1 MRNVIRHKTI
11 FYSLLLTL
19 LILNTR
25 FAFAETMTNDWYILQ
40 MGNFNMSSGKP
51 NGPSYS
57 VSFTAGQLGPGLYSG
72 SNYKVRAGFQYIY
85 TLVPFSFIISQT
97 SIDFGTLSPANAVTR
112 TNTLTVNNQSA
123 GGYTVT
129 SSENHQLLTPST
141 GATIPDTT
149 CDDGL
154 CTSSNATA
162 WISSLTYGFGY
173 RCDNVSDTNC
183 AAGFSDPTFYK
194 PFSASPSATI
204 VMSGTSGTNKKSQI
218 TYKVNISATQPAGT
232 YSNIITYIAMPTF

>member
-1 MRNVIRHKTI
+1 MKHKI
-11 FYSLLLTL
+11 VFYSFF
-19 LILNTR
+19 LIFLALSTR

-51 NGPSYS
+51 SGPSYS
-57 VSFTAGQLGPGLYSG
+57 VSFTAGQIGPGLYSG
-72 SNYKVRAGFQYIY
+72 ANYTVRSGFQYIY
-85 TLVPFSFIISQT
+85 TLVPFFFSISQT
-97 SIDFGTLSPANAVTR
+97 SIDFGTLSPANPVTR

-129 SSENHQLLTPST
+129 SSENHQLLTPAT
-141 GATIPDTT
+141 GAIIPDTT

-162 WISSLTYGFGY
+162 WTSTLTYGFGY
-173 RCDNVSDTNC
+173 RCDDVSYSDCVTD
-183 AAGFSDPTFYK
+183 FSNSTFYK
-194 PFSASPSATI
+194 PFSASPSAAV
-204 VMSGTSGTNKKSQI
+204 VMSGASGANKESQI
-218 TYKVNISATQPAGT
+218 TYKVNVSATQPAGT